1 MLRIR
6 ELAELARKLD
16 IQAFEAQ
23 MGPFALMQRPTPE
36 ALKAKSARGWDLATA
51 SLPAVSVKG
60 PPAPVDFEEL
70 LVATLPPPAPDGSL
84 QLIIGRSPECDVVL
98 DDPAASAKHA
108 AIRWDGKT
116 GVLQELGSSNGTFLN
131 GIKLGMYAAL
141 RTGDALAFGRSN
153 FIYLL
158 TAELHMRLLRLK

>member
-6 ELAELARKLD
+6 ELADLARKLD
-16 IQAFEAQ
+16 AQAFEEQ

-36 ALKAKSARGWDLATA
+36 SLKHKSARGWDLATA
-51 SLPAVSVKG
+51 QLPAVSVKG
-60 PPAPVDFEEL
+60 PPAPIDFEEL

-84 QLIIGRSPECDVVL
+84 QLIIGRSPECDLVL
-98 DDPAASAKHA
+98 DDPAASQKHA
-108 AIRWDGKT
+108 AIRWDGRH
-116 GVLQELGSSNGTFLN
+116 GVVQELGSSNGTFLN

-141 RTGDALAFGRSN
+141 RTGDTIAFGRSN

-158 TAELHMRLLRLK
+158 TGELHARLLRLK